1 MSRKFAIELDDKTYN
16 ELYEIYKETI
26 KMISADNKPTFEEF
40 ICDIVTQYITIK
52 QQANNIFGKTFKS
65 MLDNFDPSQIDEMM
79 KNMPDFFSM
88 GKQNNTNNESEKKDD
103 TKNNSS
109 PSKKKS

>member
-16 ELYEIYKETI
+16 ELYEIYKESI
-26 KMISADNKPTFEEF
+26 KLISTDNKPTFEDF
-40 ICDIVTQYITIK
+40 ISDIITQYINIK

-88 GKQNNTNNESEKKDD
+88 GKTNTNNSENKKEDD
-103 TKNNSS
+103 KKSPT

>member
-1 MSRKFAIELDDKTYN
+1 
-16 ELYEIYKETI
+16 
-26 KMISADNKPTFEEF
+26 
-40 ICDIVTQYITIK
+40 
-52 QQANNIFGKTFKS
+52 

-88 GKQNNTNNESEKKDD
+88 GKTNTNNSETKKEDD
-103 TKNNSS
+103 KKSPT